1 MTTKSFWACVAAL
14 VVSLAPGVAAA
25 QAWPAK
31 PVRVIVP
38 FAAGGS
44 TDTVARVLADKLGT
58 RLGQPVVVENRAG
71 AGGMIGTEVAARSPA
86 DGYTLLVGTS
96 STMAIAPHVYSK
108 LTFDPV
114 RDFVP
119 VVLLGTADVVV
130 AVNTQV
136 PARTVSELISYARA
150 NPGKLTFGSAG
161 NGSFSHLIGEYFKSM
176 TGVNL
181 LHVPYKGDGPMVIDL
196 MAGQINVAFTVAV
209 GVMPALRSG
218 KVVAIA
224 VTNPR
229 RSSQHPQLP
238 TVSES
243 GVEGY
248 DAIQWFG
255 IAAPRGTPKEIVH
268 RLNSEIRAILALPE
282 ITARFAELGFEVVGD
297 TPDEFAEF
305 LAKDNAKW
313 KKVVEIAGTK
323 LD

>member
-1 MTTKSFWACVAAL
+1 VAD
-14 VVSLAPGVAAA
+14 
-25 QAWPAK
+25 K
-31 PVRVIVP
+31 TRPVRVIVP

-44 TDTVARVLADKLGT
+44 TDTVARVLAEKLGT

-71 AGGMIGTEVAARSPA
+71 AGGIIGTELAARSPA

-96 STMAIAPHVYSK
+96 STMAIAPHLYSK
-108 LTFDPV
+108 LSFDPA

-119 VVLLGTADVVV
+119 VVLLGTADVMVV
-130 AVNTQV
+130 VNTQI
-136 PARTVSELISYARA
+136 PARTVGELLAYARA

-196 MAGQINVAFTVAV
+196 MAGQINTAFTVAV
-209 GVMPALRSG
+209 GVMPALKSG

-224 VTNPR
+224 VTNPK
-229 RSSQHPQLP
+229 RSTLHPQLP

-243 GVEGY
+243 GAEGY

-255 IAAPRGTPKEIVH
+255 IAAPRGTPRDVVN
-268 RLNSEIRAILALPE
+268 RLNSEIRAVLAMPE
-282 ITARFAELGFEVVGD
+282 VTARFAELGFEAVGN
-297 TPDEFAEF
+297 TPEEFAEF
-305 LAKDNAKW
+305 LAKDSAKW
-313 KKVVEIAGTK
+313 KKIAEIAGTK